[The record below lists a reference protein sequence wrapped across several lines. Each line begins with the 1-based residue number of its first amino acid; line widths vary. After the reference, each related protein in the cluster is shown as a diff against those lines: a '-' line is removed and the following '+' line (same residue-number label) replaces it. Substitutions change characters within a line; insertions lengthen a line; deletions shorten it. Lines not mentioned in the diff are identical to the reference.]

1 MPDIDKGYDSHT
13 MFETCISSLLFPS
26 SSLVCCCTYSS
37 DNTSLIVGKNKSLL
51 KLTKDTQGESP
62 QKIFYMGWSCHFA
75 HFCAQKCVKA
85 LSIQVGDCV
94 IDLLYHF
101 KRSVKKKA
109 TSRETTWHLPTH
121 IKKMIKHVTTH
132 CLSLEKSLDRTLLQ
146 WDTLKSYFLSLKI
159 MMKPKMI
166 KLIEKLI

>member
-13 MFETCISSLLFPS
+13 MFETCTSSLLPPS
-26 SSLVCCCTYSS
+26 SSLVCCWTYSS
-37 DNTSLIVGKNKSLL
+37 DNTSLMVGKNKSLL

-62 QKIFYMGWSCHFA
+62 QKIFYIGWSCHFA
-75 HFCAQKCVKA
+75 HFCTQKGAQA

-94 IDLLYHF
+94 IDLFYHF

-109 TSRETTWHLPTH
+109 TSRDYMAFTNTD

-132 CLSLEKSLDRTLLQ
+132 WLSLGKSLDRTLLQ
-146 WDTLKSYFLSLKI
+146 WDALKSYFLSLKI

-166 KLIEKLI
+166 KLIEKFI